1 MKKLVVKSVLALV
14 GLGLSLGFGGMVVS
28 ADNSVVND
36 FSKSEGKLHYTNV
49 HADVWIWANELGI
62 PKDKPLCLDNSS
74 RIRSYYDD
82 RPGTFSFEKGWLRD
96 QWWAEYIEYCSS
108 FRVRNKY
115 SYIMP
120 IFESNAAISDEVS
133 RSQGGASLVDWVKT
147 KRWEYELGFY
157 RGLTDKETFDYQYH
171 IRNQPFYILCSTS
184 WLTKEI
190 NPYEK
195 ETRGSFITSL
205 ARMYDDGINKYPRQ
219 RYTPEFKEKYYKDS
233 DESYLGF
240 YQVSEELKETLHEI
254 GKPKN
259 RSHWNDTYTYEIWAT
274 ENDILKG
281 KGNKGLALGDTL
293 TREEAATFIHRFMKK
308 FNVNMPQDPSATKV
322 FKDES
327 NISSWAKE
335 AVNSMKVSGLLKG
348 TPDGKFNPK
357 ANLTRAE
364 LATILTRLD
373 FYMETGELYDFNKAY
388 DIILNVENINNA
400 RKNSLAKL
408 YYKTHKIGE
417 DYSIDKG
424 LLSYLDVG
432 YNQELVM
439 SPLNDGNGYYTLK
452 GKEWHKGYTKKSSQ
466 EIDCTVSDEELIRE
480 IKSDK
485 YSWTWNKVGQP
496 GYIIPVLVEDP
507 LMYCRDWDL
516 KFMDWF
522 KYSELKELSIQGRF
536 IYDAASFD
544 RG

>member
-28 ADNSVVND
+28 ADNSVLDD

-49 HADVWIWANELGI
+49 HADIWIWADELGI

-74 RIRSYYDD
+74 NIRSYYEDKSNA
-82 RPGTFSFEKGWLRD
+82 PSFEKGWLRD

-115 SYIMP
+115 SFIMP
-120 IFESNAAISDEVS
+120 IFESNAVISNEQH
-133 RSQGGASLVDWVKT
+133 RTHGGASLVDWIKP

-157 RGLTDKETFDYQYH
+157 SGLPDKEAFDFQYH
-171 IRNQPFYILCSTS
+171 IRKQPLYILCSWS

-219 RYTPEFKEKYYKDS
+219 KYTPEFKEKYYKEED
-233 DESYLGF
+233 DSYLGF

-259 RSHWNDTYTYEIWAT
+259 RSHWNDTYTYEVWAT

-281 KGNKGLALGDTL
+281 KGNKGLALGDML
-293 TREEAATFIHRFMKK
+293 TREEAATFIHRFMKE
-308 FNVNMPQDPSATKV
+308 FDVNMPQDPSATKV

-388 DIILNVENINNA
+388 DIIINA
-400 RKNSLAKL
+400 PNSIHAKGVVFSRL
-408 YYKTHKIGE
+408 VFKTHKKGE
-417 DYSIDKG
+417 DYSISKG
-424 LLSYLDVG
+424 IISTSSIG
-432 YNQELVM
+432 YSQETV
-439 SPLNDGNGYYTLK
+439 SAPLNDGNGYYNEA
-452 GKEWHKGYTKKSSQ
+452 GKINKKIYTEKSSQ
-466 EIDCTVSDEELIRE
+466 EINCNIKEEELIKE
-480 IKSDK
+480 INSNK
-485 YSWTWNKVGQP
+485 YDWTWDKVGLP
-496 GYIIPVLVEDP
+496 GYIIPILVKDP
-507 LMYCRDWDL
+507 NIRCKDYDTKKIEWLT
-516 KFMDWF
+516 
-522 KYSELKELSIQGRF
+522 YSRLKELVNQGR
-536 IYDAASFD
+536 YLYEVESYY
-544 RG
+544 